1 MTQPV
6 CHNGLSGQSTGRC
19 KGKITQHL
27 VSLPTCVR
35 CVQKFAKTN
44 RGPAHP
50 AECHLSR
57 NRSRFGALNTS
68 APCIRRLCVT
78 GRVLVQFAEW
88 RWSRA
93 RSRQSKKT
101 TQNCAI

>member
-1 MTQPV
+1 MTPLLF
-6 CHNGLSGQSTGRC
+6 HNGWSGQSVGQC

-27 VSLPTCVR
+27 VSLPTYVR
-35 CVQKFAKTN
+35 CVQKFAKAN
-44 RGPAHP
+44 PGPAHP

-57 NRSRFGALNTS
+57 NRSRFGAPNTP
-68 APCIRRLCVT
+68 ALCIRRLCVT
-78 GRVLVQFAEW
+78 GRVPVQLAEW
-88 RWSRA
+88 SWSRA